1 MGISERDVRHLEA
14 LAAFHLDAAAR
25 DRVRGQLERILA
37 YMEQLKAIDTEG
49 VEPTY
54 HVLPADNVLR
64 PDRTTPSLPTDDVL
78 RNAPDTRG
86 AFYRVPRFVGESEG
100 SA

>member
-14 LAAFHLDAAAR
+14 LAALHLDAAAR